1 MFTSQEIMLEWLVL
15 LAGTLLFIINL
26 TAREELT
33 NPPASGQEDATIV
46 LSKEA
51 QSKLDTYKRLLTAS
65 ILNPNDAAAA
75 QATAAAKTQVDSM
88 LAEEQQGTVNLQQDI
103 QRQITEGSG
112 LGSDVTKLREQV
124 ASYTTSLPTLKDTLN
139 KSEVNTADRVQNTSI
154 LIAKAVAIC
163 VIGVFA
169 VFVGGVY

>member
-1 MFTSQEIMLEWLVL
+1 MLEWLVL

-26 TAREELT
+26 TGREQLE
-33 NPPASGQEDATIV
+33 NPPPSGSADATIV

-51 QSKLDTYKRLLTAS
+51 RARLDNYKTLLTAS
-65 ILNPNDAAAA
+65 TLNPNDAAAA

-88 LAEEQQGTVNLQQDI
+88 LAEEQQGTVNLQQDV
-103 QRQITEGSG
+103 QRQITEGGG
-112 LGSDVTKLREQV
+112 LGKDVKKLREEV
-124 ASYTTSLPTLKDTLN
+124 ASYTTTLPTLKDTLH
-139 KSEVNTADRVQNTSI
+139 KSEVNTADRVQDTSI
-154 LIAKAVAIC
+154 LIAKAVAIF

>member
-1 MFTSQEIMLEWLVL
+1 MLEWLVL

-26 TAREELT
+26 AEREHVT

-51 QSKLDTYKRLLTAS
+51 QAKLDTYKRLLTAS
-65 ILNPNDAAAA
+65 TLNPNDAAAA

-88 LAEEQQGTVNLQQDI
+88 LAEEQQGTVNLQEDI
-103 QRQITEGSG
+103 QRQISGGSG
-112 LGSDVTKLREQV
+112 LGGDVVKLREQV
-124 ASYTTSLPTLKDTLN
+124 ASYTTTLPTLKDTLN